1 MKIKVPTEQSRA
13 QKGPVKNKNA
23 KVGGSSSGVNASLVK
38 NSKVGKDK
46 QASSAVSNGTS
57 ALDSRPRQPIKNRS
71 FNDRQAQLSKVNS
84 VVTFVFLPKCLLR
97 NSFLDAFFL
106 LCLLRFFLFF
116 LF

>member
-1 MKIKVPTEQSRA
+1 MKIKVPTEQSRT

-23 KVGGSSSGVNASLVK
+23 KVGSSSGVNASLVK

-46 QASSAVSNGTS
+46 QASPAVSNGTS

-71 FNDRQAQLSKVNS
+71 FNDRQSQLSKVNS

-97 NSFLDAFFL
+97 NSV
-106 LCLLRFFLFF
+106 
-116 LF
+116 